1 MGDRHRMYTWY
12 VEPLDSYT
20 NQVVATRISEE
31 NAHDGIRC
39 EDGISRNLWEC
50 SHSFIAELKRSQEDL
65 GVRFKVFCREGKSGA
80 VREWKFEKSGSKSAD
95 VRLLNLK
102 QYVLRRMTNKAEVIR
117 QALAQ
122 YDEEKR
128 NRP

>member
-1 MGDRHRMYTWY
+1 MGDRHRLYTWY

-39 EDGISRNLWEC
+39 EDGISRYLWEC

-80 VREWKFEKSGSKSAD
+80 VREWKFEKAGPKS
-95 VRLLNLK
+95 VGTRILK
-102 QYVLRRMTNKAEVIR
+102 QFILRKKTDKVEVIR
-117 QALAQ
+117 KALAQ
-122 YDEEKR
+122 YDEEENR